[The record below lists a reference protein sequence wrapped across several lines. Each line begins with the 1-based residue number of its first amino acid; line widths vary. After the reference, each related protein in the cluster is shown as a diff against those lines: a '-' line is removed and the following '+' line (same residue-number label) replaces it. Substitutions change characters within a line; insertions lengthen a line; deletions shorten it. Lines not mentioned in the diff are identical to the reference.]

1 MNKKTQ
7 MYLGG
12 AVLLAAAYYFWNK
25 SQSEKK
31 NAAGPRKPLVF
42 GDSQYDMMGNRFYR
56 PR

>member
-25 SQSEKK
+25 SKTSKV